1 MKINESLY
9 RSFDQEAIEQ
19 ARYGEAELI
28 AKMKSEFEHFM
39 AQTREQLKLV
49 AEALDEHD
57 RVGPP
62 SPIEASDR
70 VEAEAIDRT
79 GNHTPANDEAQID
92 ASAPRVPSQSEIEN
106 DLAVTPPTDSETD
119 DFDIWPDNVWQS
131 SNPSN
136 GKESASK
143 DATFPENRV
152 EHPEADASGI
162 APKHPVHEVPE
173 FPQTSC
179 DGDETDP
186 FERLNAIKERLARQ
200 IEKS

>member
-143 DATFPENRV
+143 DASFPEAHIGSMETDWN
-152 EHPEADASGI
+152 GI
-162 APKHPVHEVPE
+162 AQRHQDCEVPE
-173 FPQTSC
+173 SPQSS
-179 DGDETDP
+179 GDWETDP
-186 FERLNAIKERLARQ
+186 FERLDAIKARLARQ
-200 IEKS
+200 IKKS

>member
-106 DLAVTPPTDSETD
+106 GFDQRSPEVTHPNMIHGNAGREGILA
-119 DFDIWPDNVWQS
+119 
-131 SNPSN
+131 
-136 GKESASK
+136 
-143 DATFPENRV
+143 R
-152 EHPEADASGI
+152 
-162 APKHPVHEVPE
+162 
-173 FPQTSC
+173 C
-179 DGDETDP
+179 DP
-186 FERLNAIKERLARQ
+186 FREG
-200 IEKS
+200 